1 VRSSSADEPLRQGTL
16 KTVLQECTGLEAL
29 FTEGINWKK
38 KGKQFMVRQ
47 SLQFIQHSVNLSV
60 FATEH
65 CLLLLYDRH
74 WKHLICR
81 LITDAYIYCCT
92 RFQLTKYPLNWL
104 QLSDESSSKAKT
116 LRVLSLSNFVMEIS
130 DLTMLLKVRLSCLL
144 YYVVLTSQI
153 VMLAYHNMFQLAV
166 HVTSALLI

>member
-1 VRSSSADEPLRQGTL
+1 MT
-16 KTVLQECTGLEAL
+16 
-29 FTEGINWKK
+29 
-38 KGKQFMVRQ
+38 
-47 SLQFIQHSVNLSV
+47 
-60 FATEH
+60 
-65 CLLLLYDRH
+65 
-74 WKHLICR
+74 
-81 LITDAYIYCCT
+81 YIYCCT